1 MKQIIKIKSG
11 TDCQFYFFVNNFLDF
26 KVYQSIKCIKK
37 NEIFFIFESKIIP
50 KIKEIVSDFKKI
62 PHNEKNYEELYDT
75 VSSYLE
81 NQLDGHKEMFL
92 TNYKTEE
99 IRKQFFEHVF
109 RTSKNEIYIPD
120 SYFFSYAIKY
130 SVSKLGVC
138 TSFNTL
144 GEVFLK
150 NIEKTGTLEND
161 IIINVLI
168 RQYLNKL
175 SDVNTSKDQ
184 KKSEILSEESS
195 ALNKTTCIELKMNF
209 KAFLDQ
215 QKTRRKE
222 THKKKNLNIYFPF
235 DFNEMYTKF
244 LNHNQTKIFE
254 KIQIKKDS
262 ERCNYFSV
270 QTIFTLVKEYFQTDQ
285 LTLTHKY

>member
-1 MKQIIKIKSG
+1 MTYTATNKRNKQVKIYLNQES
-11 TDCQFYFFVNNFLDF
+11 
-26 KVYQSIKCIKK
+26 
-37 NEIFFIFESKIIP
+37 FET

-62 PHNEKNYEELYDT
+62 PHNEKNYEELYYT

-92 TNYKTEE
+92 TKYKTDE
-99 IRKQFFEHVF
+99 IRKQFFEYMF

-120 SYFFSYAIKY
+120 SYFLAPAIKY

-138 TSFNTL
+138 TSFNTSE
-144 GEVFLK
+144 EVFLK
-150 NIEKTGTLEND
+150 NIEKTGTLENN
-161 IIINVLI
+161 IIIN
-168 RQYLNKL
+168 YLNKL

-195 ALNKTTCIELKMNF
+195 ALNKTACIELKMNF

-222 THKKKNLNIYFPF
+222 KHKKKNLNIYFPF

-244 LNHNQTKIFE
+244 LNHNQTKIL
-254 KIQIKKDS
+254 KK
-262 ERCNYFSV
+262 F
-270 QTIFTLVKEYFQTDQ
+270 K
-285 LTLTHKY
+285 